1 MDFRVHGRMMTTD
14 CCQLPFR
21 SSYIMFCKLPAL
33 KSVAFLGAIFPMCHI
48 MELDVWLGWL
58 SQRSTQPYLKFTCE
72 LPILEGFPWDRHTL
86 GAILKMKIEAMENS
100 LSRTHIAGLTLPHHA
115 AVGP

>member
-33 KSVAFLGAIFPMCHI
+33 KSVAFLGAIFPMRHI

-86 GAILKMKIEAMENS
+86 GTTLKMKIEAMENS